1 MNILGFIALGHIDAS
16 TFAMVA
22 QALGQSFAQPCSPG
36 AAPPPNHAQSPA
48 RR

>member
-22 QALGQSFAQPCSPG
+22 QALGQSFACSPG